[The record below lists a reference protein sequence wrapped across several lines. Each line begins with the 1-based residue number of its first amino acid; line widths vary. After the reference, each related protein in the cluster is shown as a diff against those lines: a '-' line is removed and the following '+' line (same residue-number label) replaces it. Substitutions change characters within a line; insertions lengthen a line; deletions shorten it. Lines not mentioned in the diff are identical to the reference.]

1 MGNDEERYRRFLDGD
16 DNGLREII
24 EIYYSGL
31 MLYING
37 LVNDM
42 SETQDIVQETFVKL
56 AVKKPRFR
64 KKYAFKTWLFT
75 IARNTAYDYLRRY
88 RTRLSDKQIEEYTT
102 ISDGVDIEKEYLR
115 TSQNIQL
122 HNAMKELNHDYFQ
135 VLYLMY
141 FEDFDIGDIAVA
153 MHRSDR
159 QVRDLIYRAKKSLK
173 SKLEKAGFQYED
185 Y

>member
-1 MGNDEERYRRFLDGD
+1 MGNDEERYRRFLEGD

-37 LVNDM
+37 LVNDV

-56 AVKKPRFR
+56 AVKKPKFR
-64 KKYAFKTWLFT
+64 KKYKFKTWLFT
-75 IARNTAYDYLRRY
+75 IARNQAYNHLNRY
-88 RTRLSDKQIEEYTT
+88 RARLSDTQIEECTT
-102 ISDGVDIEKEYLR
+102 ISDGVDIEKEYLQ
-115 TSQNIQL
+115 TTQNIQL
-122 HNAMKELNHDYFQ
+122 HQAMKQLIPDYFQ
-135 VLYLMY
+135 ALHLMY
-141 FEDFDIGDIAVA
+141 FEDFDISDIAAA

-159 QVRDLIYRAKKSLK
+159 QISELLYRAKKSLR
-173 SKLEKAGFQYED
+173 SKLEKGGFQYED